1 MSTPTSSDPRVYRI
15 VAISAGVSN
24 PSSTRLLA
32 DRLTRKSTDAL
43 DKLGLTA
50 EGEVIELAP
59 LAADLARA
67 TTTGFPT
74 EQLQASMSQLGTADA
89 VITVA
94 PVYKAGPSGLFKSFL
109 DVLDDDL
116 IIARP
121 VLLAATAGSGRHALV
136 IDQQMRP
143 LFAYLRALTL
153 PTSVF
158 AASEDWGTPDLGR
171 RIDRAA
177 AELAQVV
184 ASGVA
189 DAITSRSWSAY
200 RHDDSRSTITTALQN
215 DDIDLDTPLMRLAT
229 GR

>member
-1 MSTPTSSDPRVYRI
+1 MTTSAPLDGRTVRI

-24 PSSTRLLA
+24 PSSSRLLA
-32 DRLTRKSTDAL
+32 DRLTQKSAEI
-43 DKLGLTA
+43 LGQLGVTV
-50 EGEVIELAP
+50 ESSVVELAP
-59 LAADLARA
+59 LAADLAQA
-67 TTTGFPT
+67 ITTGYPGDG
-74 EQLQASMSQLGTADA
+74 LQKSINQIAQADA
-89 VITVA
+89 VIVVT

-116 IIARP
+116 LVAKP
-121 VLLAATAGSGRHALV
+121 VLLAATAGSSRHSLV

-158 AASEDWGTPDLGR
+158 AASEDWKATDLGHR
-171 RIDRAA
+171 VERAA
-177 AELAQVV
+177 AELAHVV

-189 DAITSRSWSAY
+189 DAITGRSWSAY
-200 RHDDSRSTITTALQN
+200 RHEDSRTTAAN
-215 DDIDLDTPLMRLAT
+215 NIENGDLDFDSPLMRLAT